1 MINSEVIYL
10 VEHQKIMWA
19 GIVSGLV
26 AILTAKFGLS
36 GTVVGS
42 VFSSVLYNFITGYID
57 EKHKETG
64 GLNIDISKPRLDLE
78 LFYIFPLVVIL
89 LIEICYIF
97 TFFSSGFSLVF
108 MKLED
113 VTSGNLFR
121 VIGFGL
127 IILGI
132 YPMFDSKT
140 LKKVNGFLLVFCGVL
155 LLAWGLIDL
164 NNPISDVIGIVIQ
177 KLGFFISLLIS
188 LILIYVIFSILLR
201 KSEKPSSRNR
211 NFSSKVYRPN
221 MPKRRY
227 EKDIYY
233 DEPYSHREYDDYYE
247 YNRPRQDF
255 KYDNPRNRRYNK
267 PIRKNI
273 HSYYRDEDEKIN
285 SSSNSLKFFSNKKK

>member
-1 MINSEVIYL
+1 M
-10 VEHQKIMWA
+10 VEHQKIIWA

-64 GLNIDISKPRLDLE
+64 GLNIDITKPRLDLE

-97 TFFSSGFSLVF
+97 AFFSSGSSFVF

-113 VTSGNLFR
+113 VTSNNLFR

-140 LKKVNGFLLVFCGVL
+140 LKKVNGFLLVICGFL
-155 LLAWGLIDL
+155 LLGWGLADL
-164 NNPISDVIGIVIQ
+164 SNPMSNVVGIVID
-177 KLGFFISLLIS
+177 KFGFIISLLIS
-188 LILIYVIFSILLR
+188 LVLIYVIFSILLR
-201 KSEKPSSRNR
+201 KSVSSSPKRN
-211 NFSSKVYRPN
+211 NHYSKKVYRPN
-221 MPKRRY
+221 VYREEY
-227 EKDIYY
+227 QSDVYY
-233 DEPYSHREYDDYYE
+233 DGPYNYTRYDDFEYE
-247 YNRPRQDF
+247 RPRR
-255 KYDNPRNRRYNK
+255 NIRHNAPRNQRQGKSVRRN
-267 PIRKNI
+267 IR
-273 HSYYRDEDEKIN
+273 YPDMDDDKIN
-285 SSSNSLKFFSNKKK
+285 SSSKSLKFFSNKKK

>member
-1 MINSEVIYL
+1 
-10 VEHQKIMWA
+10 
-19 GIVSGLV
+19 
-26 AILTAKFGLS
+26 
-36 GTVVGS
+36 
-42 VFSSVLYNFITGYID
+42 
-57 EKHKETG
+57 
-64 GLNIDISKPRLDLE
+64 
-78 LFYIFPLVVIL
+78 
-89 LIEICYIF
+89 
-97 TFFSSGFSLVF
+97 
-108 MKLED
+108 
-113 VTSGNLFR
+113 
-121 VIGFGL
+121 
-127 IILGI
+127 
-132 YPMFDSKT
+132 MFDSKT